1 MSRESLHTVAEG
13 EEGNVRPLSPE
24 LFRASVLERL
34 LEGIEKV
41 SAGQNNLDKRLN
53 DRLTDVTAGQNNL
66 DKRLTDGQD
75 KMERRFTDLFEG
87 QTELSRNQSELSR
100 SHFELSGN
108 QAEISRAQSEL
119 QRDQR
124 SLLNRIESL
133 EADRRVSK
141 EVSTTPNPDFSEPQ
155 PKVAELSSAAALPLE
170 TFVRKPIIEESHG
183 FEPETLGPRRSTR
196 LKDRPQP
203 DYRFPVKPGFRKET
217 GARPKDYSSLSNIS
231 GTQISLQNVTS
242 PLHKPPVVAH
252 SRGGDGGHHIGDAGW
267 NKFDVRF
274 LEEDP
279 EDGEVSEAR
288 FRSETDI
295 QRSNVRFE
303 RDVDV
308 ESLHSSVDHEI
319 DNLDKDKFR
328 IINNNGR
335 EMQLQRDFGVENL
348 ENEKFVRGM
357 DSQLFGRGLQKEI
370 NLSDAANR
378 FNVSPLPLSA
388 SESRRLP
395 GITESNLDYES
406 RIQFRRPT
414 SVPLDAQSLRNPL
427 ESEISSQRNMPDR
440 DLFRMSHASVV
451 HSQASAFNPHVSEE
465 MIRRQPISHAFAQPD
480 NFLTSLSL
488 NRSDAPPRIDRTMI
502 PSYAS
507 NFTDPYRI
515 PETYPSFA

>member
-13 EEGNVRPLSPE
+13 EEGNVRSLSPE
-24 LFRASVLERL
+24 LFRASILERVLES
-34 LEGIEKV
+34 IEKV
-41 SAGQNNLDKRLN
+41 SAGQNNLDKRVN
-53 DRLTDVTAGQNNL
+53 DRLTDGHNKLERQIKEGQS
-66 DKRLTDGQD
+66 DIRQRLG
-75 KMERRFTDLFEG
+75 DLFEG
-87 QTELSRNQSELSR
+87 QSDLSR
-100 SHFELSGN
+100 SHFELSG
-108 QAEISRAQSEL
+108 AQSEL
-119 QRDQR
+119 SRTQSEMQKDQR
-124 SLLNRIESL
+124 NLLHRIETL

-141 EVSTTPNPDFSEPQ
+141 GVSNTTNPDFSEPQ
-155 PKVAELSSAAALPLE
+155 PKVAELPSAAALPLE
-170 TFVRKPIIEESHG
+170 TFVKKPVLEQSHG
-183 FEPETLGPRRSTR
+183 FEPESLGLRRSTR

-217 GARPKDYSSLSNIS
+217 GARPKEYSTLSNIS

-252 SRGGDGGHHIGDAGW
+252 SRGGDGEHHIGNPGW

-274 LEEDP
+274 VEEEP
-279 EDGEVSEAR
+279 EDVEVSEAR
-288 FRSETDI
+288 FISETDI
-295 QRSNVRFE
+295 QRSNLRFE

-319 DNLDKDKFR
+319 DKLESDKFR

-348 ENEKFVRGM
+348 ENEKFARGM